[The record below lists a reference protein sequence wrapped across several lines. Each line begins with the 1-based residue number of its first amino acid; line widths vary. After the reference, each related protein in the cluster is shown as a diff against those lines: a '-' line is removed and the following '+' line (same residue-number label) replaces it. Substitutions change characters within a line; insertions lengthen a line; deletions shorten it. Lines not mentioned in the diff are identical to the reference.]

1 MKYHGRRD
9 FMSQQDWSGVLKRVA
24 LGIVGGFLFSGRSI

>member
-9 FMSQQDWSGVLKRVA
+9 FMSQLEWRGELKRVA
-24 LGIVGGFLFSGRSI
+24 PGIVGGILFSGRSM